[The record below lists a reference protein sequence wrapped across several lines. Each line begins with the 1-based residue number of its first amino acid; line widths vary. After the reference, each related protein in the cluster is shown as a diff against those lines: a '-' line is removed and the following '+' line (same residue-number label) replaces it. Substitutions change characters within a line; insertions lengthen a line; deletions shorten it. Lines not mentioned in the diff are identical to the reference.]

1 MSRSRCGVS
10 VRMVSLGLL
19 CWLLTCIL
27 LTDGRPTRSQQTLI
41 GMVEGSVV
49 FPLKIAPWM
58 PVETIVWNSITT
70 LATVTPMKGKPPAV
84 KVLDKRYMGRLRVLD
99 HSYSLVISNLSLLD
113 RGVYRA
119 QINTEFT
126 TTVTEYLLR
135 IYQKIPVPDVAV
147 SFLNGTC
154 NLLLNCT
161 VAQGA
166 ESATFLWTYTRWR
179 IAHTKKGPTLHIWKR
194 PRAKEMLHTCL
205 ARNPVSQHSRTI
217 SIRDYCGSGSPAPV
231 FQAPVA
237 TRFLIVFG
245 LLCTT
250 NIVK

>member
-1 MSRSRCGVS
+1 
-10 VRMVSLGLL
+10 
-19 CWLLTCIL
+19 
-27 LTDGRPTRSQQTLI
+27 
-41 GMVEGSVV
+41 MVEGSVV

-147 SFLNGTC
+147 RFLNGTC
-154 NLLLNCT
+154 NLLLTCT
-161 VAQGA
+161 LPEWNLQPPAD
-166 ESATFLWTYTRWR
+166 ATFLWTYTRWR